1 MTANFQSSGPFHVHG
16 LTVAPFKFMNGW
28 VISSNTL
35 LDLWLLIHAGI
46 KVKPC

>member
-1 MTANFQSSGPFHVHG
+1 MPSEVWDEITNPF
-16 LTVAPFKFMNGW
+16 LNSTVVPLRFMNGY

-35 LDLWLLIHAGI
+35 PGMQLLIHAGI